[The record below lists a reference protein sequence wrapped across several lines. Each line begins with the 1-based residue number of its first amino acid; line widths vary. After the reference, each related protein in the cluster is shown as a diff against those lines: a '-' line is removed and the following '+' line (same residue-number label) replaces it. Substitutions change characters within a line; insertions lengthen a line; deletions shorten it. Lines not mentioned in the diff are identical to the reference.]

1 LFLFILIFIVLK
13 FLNRIWITTWL
24 WKYYEFICKRINL
37 IFVASCIRIH
47 VIYVQKSLRCLNAGI
62 NSNYQQCDYWSN
74 QSYRPAMKEKYHKT
88 GVETWTPILFICI
101 FLAVLHA
108 SLSLMFFHWTYN
120 SFLCLFQIQFLLFQS

>member
-47 VIYVQKSLRCLNAGI
+47 V
-62 NSNYQQCDYWSN
+62 
-74 QSYRPAMKEKYHKT
+74 
-88 GVETWTPILFICI
+88 
-101 FLAVLHA
+101 
-108 SLSLMFFHWTYN
+108 
-120 SFLCLFQIQFLLFQS
+120 